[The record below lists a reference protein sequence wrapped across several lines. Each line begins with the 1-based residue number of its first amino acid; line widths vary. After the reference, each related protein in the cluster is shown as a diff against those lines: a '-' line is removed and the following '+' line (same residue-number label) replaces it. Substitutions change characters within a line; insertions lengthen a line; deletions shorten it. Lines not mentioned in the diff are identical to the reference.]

1 MCVNGRGYLLLACS
15 MKEAAKQ
22 TEIELGEMISNIL
35 RSIKAIKDE
44 MLDFEKKISA
54 AEQADKFHLQ
64 DSLRKKSDE
73 LNDLSDSIV
82 PMSREA
88 WMKFNDLAQ
97 RCESEGDDPSL
108 LEPIRVLCK
117 RIEVIAADLLC
128 FSLGH

>member
-1 MCVNGRGYLLLACS
+1 MACS
-15 MKEAAKQ
+15 MKEAAMQ
-22 TEIELGEMISNIL
+22 TENELGDTISRIL
-35 RSIKAIKDE
+35 GRIKAIKDE
-44 MLDFEKKISA
+44 MLDLEKKISS
-54 AEQADKFHLQ
+54 AEQLEGIRLQ
-64 DSLRKKSDE
+64 SSLRKKSNE

-97 RCESEGDDPSL
+97 RCESEGGDPCL

>member
-1 MCVNGRGYLLLACS
+1 MACS
-15 MKEAAKQ
+15 MEEAAKHA
-22 TEIELGEMISNIL
+22 EIELGDAISRIL
-35 RSIKAIKDE
+35 ESIKAIKDE
-44 MLDFEKKISA
+44 MLGLEKKISA
-54 AEQADKFHLQ
+54 AEQVEGAHLQ
-64 DSLRKKSDE
+64 VSLRIKSNE

-82 PMSREA
+82 LMSREA

-97 RCESEGDDPSL
+97 RCESEGDDPRL